1 MNVRFLIGLYF
12 LNISESNNALLIKG
26 CNMALFTFL
35 GIVPVD
41 KDKFTNLV
49 ITGNKVSKHSFNNY
63 VGIPSSSHDF
73 DADLVI
79 IFLIS
84 SGVASENSVRISSHS
99 GSGTGVN

>member
-1 MNVRFLIGLYF
+1 M
-12 LNISESNNALLIKG
+12 NISESKNAFLIKG
-26 CNMALFTFL
+26 CNMALFKFL

-49 ITGNKVSKHSFNNY
+49 ITGSRVSKHSFNNH
-63 VGIPSSSHDF
+63 VGIPSNSHDF

-84 SGVASENSVRISSHS
+84 SQRILS
-99 GSGTGVN
+99 GYVHT

>member
-1 MNVRFLIGLYF
+1 
-12 LNISESNNALLIKG
+12 
-26 CNMALFTFL
+26 MALFKFL

-41 KDKFTNLV
+41 IDKFTNLV
-49 ITGNKVSKHSFNNY
+49 ITGNRVSKHSFNNH
-63 VGIPSSSHDF
+63 VGIPPSPHDF

-84 SGVASENSVRISSHS
+84 SGVALDNSIRICSHS